1 MSNTT
6 TSVVGQPL
14 PALRRLEAMGNLLP
28 SHDYGPATQGDLCHN
43 VTYQNRVLDPGV
55 FMLICLKQALHGMQ
69 GCLLTVKPIDLAL
82 HMQIPGHG
90 AR

>member
-1 MSNTT
+1 
-6 TSVVGQPL
+6 
-14 PALRRLEAMGNLLP
+14 MGNLLP